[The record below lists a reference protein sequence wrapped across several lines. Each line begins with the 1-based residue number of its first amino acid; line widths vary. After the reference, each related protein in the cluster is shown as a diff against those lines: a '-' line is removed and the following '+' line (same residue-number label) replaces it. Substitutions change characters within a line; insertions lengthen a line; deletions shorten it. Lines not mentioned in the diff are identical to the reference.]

1 MKKLRGIQILQR
13 GENFLSCW
21 KELASEDT
29 EFCGTRYPDLKSAV
43 EAAKAAREKVRSAEL
58 LLSGLRFERDRA
70 ERTLA
75 DKLIQV
81 ACGVR
86 GTPGFGDDC
95 GFYRALGFI
104 PHSQK
109 RSGRPRKPK
118 TLLKS
123 DQDAQA
129 SK

>member
-1 MKKLRGIQILQR
+1 MKKLRGIHILKR
-13 GENFLSCW
+13 GEHFLCCW
-21 KELASEDT
+21 KELATEDT
-29 EFCGTRYPDLKSAV
+29 VFSGTHYRDLKSDV
-43 EAAKAAREKVRSAEL
+43 EAAKAAREKVRAAEL
-58 LLSGLRFERDRA
+58 LLSGLRLERDRA

-86 GTPGFGDDC
+86 GTPGFGEDC

-104 PHSQK
+104 PHSEK

-118 TLLKS
+118 TPPKPELTS
-123 DQDAQA
+123 QTP
-129 SK
+129 